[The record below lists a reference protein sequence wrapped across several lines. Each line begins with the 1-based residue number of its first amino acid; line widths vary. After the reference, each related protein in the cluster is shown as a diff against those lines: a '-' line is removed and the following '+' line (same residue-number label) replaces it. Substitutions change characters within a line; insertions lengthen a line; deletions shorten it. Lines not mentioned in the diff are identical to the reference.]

1 MASDKTYYSVNV
13 YVNDEESE
21 HYIEKEKS
29 DRYVQIDYVVV
40 AKKERGQGI
49 GRKIL
54 KLAIQDAKK
63 YKLPIYMVATD
74 LEDGTDIGR
83 LVDFYKSEGFK
94 VVEPVGD
101 GVLMKYRG

>member
-13 YVNDEESE
+13 YDNEGNDI
-21 HYIEKEKS
+21 IEKEKS
-29 DRYVQIDYVVV
+29 EQYVKIDYVVV

-74 LEDGTDIGR
+74 LEDDTDIGR

>member
-13 YVNDEESE
+13 YDNEGYDI
-21 HYIEKEKS
+21 IEKEKS
-29 DRYVQIDYVVV
+29 EQYVKIDYVVV
-40 AKKERGQGI
+40 AKKDRGQGI

-63 YKLPIYMVATD
+63 YKLPIYMVAID
-74 LEDGTDIGR
+74 LEGDTDIGR